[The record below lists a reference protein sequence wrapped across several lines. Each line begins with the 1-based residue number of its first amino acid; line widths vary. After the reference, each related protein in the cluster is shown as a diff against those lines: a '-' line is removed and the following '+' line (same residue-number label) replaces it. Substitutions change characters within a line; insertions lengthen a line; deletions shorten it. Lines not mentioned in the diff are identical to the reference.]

1 MNATVDIV
9 CYISKILSNDEH
21 PLMLRICKDGKKKNK
36 TKPVNV
42 NRQISPSF
50 FISILSNYHI
60 KKNEIV

>member
-1 MNATVDIV
+1 MQLL
-9 CYISKILSNDEH
+9 ISYVTHLRFYLMANT